1 MKIDYACV
9 VPPRTSLAN
18 KTGSWRFSRPVL
30 DATACSGCG
39 LCDLYCPEGCVLPTD
54 KKYRIDYD
62 YCKGCG
68 ICAHECPSGAIQMQA
83 EEA

>member
-30 DATACSGCG
+30 EPAVCTGCG
-39 LCDLYCPEGCVLPTD
+39 SCDLYCPEGCVLPVE

-68 ICAHECPSGAIQMQA
+68 ICAHECPAGAIHMQA
-83 EEA
+83 EEG

>member
-30 DATACSGCG
+30 DLGKCTGCG
-39 LCDLYCPEGCVLPTD
+39 LCDLYCPEGCVLQSETG
-54 KKYRIDYD
+54 YRIDYD

-68 ICAHECPSGAIQMQA
+68 ICARECPAEAIMTLP
-83 EEA
+83 EEG

>member
-9 VPPRTSLAN
+9 VAVRTSLAN
-18 KTGSWRFSRPVL
+18 KTGSWRTQRPVL
-30 DATACSGCG
+30 DLAECTGCG
-39 LCDLYCPEGCVLPTD
+39 LCDLYCPEGCVLAVD

-68 ICAHECPSGAIQMQA
+68 LCAHECPAGAILMRT
-83 EEA
+83 EEG